1 MPRSGFQITSVEKV
15 ESRFVPSDLVT
26 ELAISLDQMS
36 LEDAASLLEL
46 LVPYRI
52 QLEVLR
58 SNSELESSTIPN
70 ENTVNEKINAVSILI
85 SSHRIKSI

>member
-1 MPRSGFQITSVEKV
+1 M
-15 ESRFVPSDLVT
+15 PSDLLT

-36 LEDAASLLEL
+36 LEDAARLLEL

-58 SNSELESSTIPN
+58 SNSAMEEQRYIPSP
-70 ENTVNEKINAVSILI
+70 TTNAVSFLQ
-85 SSHRIKSI
+85 